1 MRRPTAALLFAV
13 LIGVACDS
21 KADEH
26 VSLTPAPAQSLELA
40 FEATRALA
48 LSDHAADAFT
58 VVERYNWEVSRMR
71 LDGSVTASWG
81 RQGQGPG
88 EFKAVTDA
96 VTAEDGATWIFDTS
110 RLAAMAFDS
119 AGAFLDEVRVN
130 GLPVALRG
138 TERGFAGIFFTN
150 PGLAHV
156 SVSQPSDDPTV
167 IPLELRDPQSE
178 QEPLPAVSGGAWLSD
193 TERVLASGGSGRLFL
208 VDLEKPRILEFGRG
222 LERRYPTEEDTE
234 ANRRLMAATYR
245 TAGREISEA
254 ELDLLISQLQLQLMP
269 VYRASASD
277 VDRKGRFWIASAQNE
292 DGKTRMDVFLRD
304 GEFAGEV
311 WLRGT
316 IQAVRFDSNRLW
328 AVSSEESGVTNI
340 DVYDLNGLPLGT
352 GGAADE
358 DADAA

>member
-150 PGLAHV
+150 PGLRTCRCR
-156 SVSQPSDDPTV
+156 SRPMIQRSSLSSFG
-167 IPLELRDPQSE
+167 ILR
-178 QEPLPAVSGGAWLSD
+178 
-193 TERVLASGGSGRLFL
+193 ASRSRCPPCL
-208 VDLEKPRILEFGRG
+208 
-222 LERRYPTEEDTE
+222 
-234 ANRRLMAATYR
+234 
-245 TAGREISEA
+245 A
-254 ELDLLISQLQLQLMP
+254 ELGCRTPSSFSPP
-269 VYRASASD
+269 VAA
-277 VDRKGRFWIASAQNE
+277 
-292 DGKTRMDVFLRD
+292 
-304 GEFAGEV
+304 
-311 WLRGT
+311 
-316 IQAVRFDSNRLW
+316 
-328 AVSSEESGVTNI
+328 AVSS
-340 DVYDLNGLPLGT
+340 
-352 GGAADE
+352 
-358 DADAA
+358 